1 MRIHATLFPAVNV
14 MFASAIEHIDQ
25 KQGQTEKIVLNFEPK
40 YKSGNK
46 NIRPKICFAF
56 NIADLPFFFFFF

>member
-1 MRIHATLFPAVNV
+1 